1 MSLEIIIGKNK
12 TGKTKY
18 LEEKYKNTK
27 DSNFLFIQAEIDFDK
42 VLKGNEG
49 GTGKNEIP
57 SPHKKIIDFL
67 NNIIG
72 KSVNAKINDDEYKK
86 ILEKKN
92 DIDEFNNKIKNIEDD
107 FFEDCFRN
115 CLDTS
120 ILSQEFAYEF
130 QLIKYN
136 KLDRIGSSG
145 SLNYSL
151 IKLLYEMI
159 MNDKIQIQDKFTLVI
174 DEVEKFL
181 HPELIFKI
189 AHMIVKISEKIDVI
203 LTTHSP
209 LFLEQ
214 IFYLHKKI
222 IKIKNKIDIKY
233 SLKYK
238 HDNNDTTN
246 GICTLDDGKICNFLN
261 EKNYRTISNFSYFLF
276 SSKCFFVE
284 GIIENTIINEI
295 ISSLD
300 LNIPYTIID
309 CGGKGQVK
317 TMLKVIRELSIMQ
330 FFNICLFYD
339 TDSDKNNKKE
349 DWIIE
354 IKDDEKQY
362 VSSIENDPDIE
373 QSLFEVKKEYKENS
387 NSNIVK
393 SIIIKNNKCIKVKD
407 FKKEKDFPFGINW
420 ILENTTKQEKDVK
433 EIINNLKQKIKEF
446 LEKN

>member
-18 LEEKYKNTK
+18 LETKYKQNIK
-27 DSNFLFIQAEIDFDK
+27 DSEFLFIQAEIDFDK

-49 GTGKNEIP
+49 GTGRNEIP

-72 KSVNAKINDDEYKK
+72 KSFNVKINDEDYKK

-92 DIDEFNNKIKNIEDD
+92 DIDKFNDKIKNTNDD

-120 ILSQEFAYEF
+120 ILSQEFVYEF

-136 KLDRIGSSG
+136 KLNRIGSSG

-189 AHMIVKISEKIDVI
+189 AHMIVNISKKIDVI

-209 LFLEQ
+209 IFLEQ

-222 IKIKNKIDIKY
+222 IKNKNKIDIKY

-238 HDNNDTTN
+238 YDDNDQTN
-246 GICTLDDGKICNFLN
+246 GIFTLDNGKICNFLN
-261 EKNYRTISNFSYFLF
+261 EKNYRTISNFSKFLF

-284 GIIENTIINEI
+284 GLIDYTIINEI

-300 LNIPYTIID
+300 LNIPYMIID
-309 CGGKGQVK
+309 FGNKDQVK
-317 TMLKVIRELSIMQ
+317 LMFKVARELSIIQ

-339 TDSDKNNKKE
+339 TDSNKNNKKE
-349 DWIIE
+349 DGIIE
-354 IKDDEKQY
+354 IKDNEKQY

-373 QSLFEVKKEYKENS
+373 QSLFEVKKENKEKPNK
-387 NSNIVK
+387 VT
-393 SIIIKNNKCIKVKD
+393 SIIIKNNKCIKVED
-407 FKKEKDFPFGINW
+407 FKKEKDFYFGINW

-433 EIINNLKQKIKEF
+433 KTINNWKQKIKEF